1 MSLRTMTGG
10 TEGEGLAAVP
20 FRPAPSSAGRDRPGR
35 QPAGRV
41 CPGWRLNY
49 RRRPEM
55 STFPAVTGTSGTRPG
70 MRSYPMLLDPD
81 RLPLP
86 EVPRA
91 LLREFGTAPDYNA
104 VWRLVTTGRV
114 PSDRRGS
121 RPLV

>member
-1 MSLRTMTGG
+1 M
-10 TEGEGLAAVP
+10 P
-20 FRPAPSSAGRDRPGR
+20 
-35 QPAGRV
+35 
-41 CPGWRLNY
+41 
-49 RRRPEM
+49 
-55 STFPAVTGTSGTRPG
+55 
-70 MRSYPMLLDPD
+70 LDPD

-121 RPLV
+121 RLLVLRADLPRIAELLGLVRRPDAA